1 MKTSARVFFSA
12 VALLLA
18 VFVLVSLADA
28 QKKKKDQPAP
38 PAHQQATEQAPP
50 TPAPQ
55 PIPKATSSFRDYLIQ
70 YQGMPTNLGKLVK
83 IAGDY
88 FVVEEDGVQ
97 SAHRIDVIHTIRLLK
112 AEEGEPARLELKLL
126 ARD

>member
-1 MKTSARVFFSA
+1 MKTSARTFSSA
-12 VALLLA
+12 MALLLA
-18 VFVLVSLADA
+18 VFVLVSMADA

-38 PAHQQATEQAPP
+38 PAQQQATEQAPP
-50 TPAPQ
+50 Q
-55 PIPKATSSFRDYLIQ
+55 PPSKTSSSFRDYLMQ

-83 IAGDY
+83 IASDY
-88 FVVEEDGVQ
+88 FIVEDDGVQ

-126 ARD
+126 SRE

>member
-1 MKTSARVFFSA
+1 MKASARIFFSV

-18 VFVLVSLADA
+18 VFVLVSVADA

-38 PAHQQATEQAPP
+38 PATEQTPP

-55 PIPKATSSFRDYLIQ
+55 PIPKASSSFRDYLMQ

-88 FVVEEDGVQ
+88 FIVEEDGVQ
-97 SAHRIDVIHTIRLLK
+97 SAHRIDIIHTIRLLK
-112 AEEGEPARLELKLL
+112 AEEGEPAKLELRLL